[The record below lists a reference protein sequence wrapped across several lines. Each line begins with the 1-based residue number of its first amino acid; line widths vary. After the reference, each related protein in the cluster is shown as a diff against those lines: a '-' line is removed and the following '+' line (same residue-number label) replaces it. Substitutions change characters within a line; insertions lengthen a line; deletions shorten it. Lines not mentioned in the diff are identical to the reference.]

1 MNPPLALPDFNC
13 EPVATSFEFFLQPS
27 NRLAK
32 RASVDLSCTP
42 DPVFAV
48 EEVAAKNWHGDTPPS
63 AVRKQRAHMLNHKSK
78 SELFASAA
86 VPQPHALGIGHIA
99 LAIAGHCTTPKTR
112 VFTASTAD
120 DQQFD
125 RRQDYRAANAY
136 LLISHPSPPP
146 RVRPAIPVVETKRR

>member
-13 EPVATSFEFFLQPS
+13 EPVATSFEFFLHPS

-63 AVRKQRAHMLNHKSK
+63 AVRKQRAHMLNPKSNQ
-78 SELFASAA
+78 SYSPRLLCPS
-86 VPQPHALGIGHIA
+86 HMRLGLVI
-99 LAIAGHCTTPKTR
+99 
-112 VFTASTAD
+112 
-120 DQQFD
+120 
-125 RRQDYRAANAY
+125 
-136 LLISHPSPPP
+136 LLW
-146 RVRPAIPVVETKRR
+146 R